1 MGLLGGC
8 DQFVDLAE
16 VDLADD
22 FGFTID
28 ALVEAGVVVG
38 VAVDLLRGQAQH
50 VQVMPYYKRPVNRR
64 IVS

>member
-28 ALVEAGVVVG
+28 ALVEHGRSSLG
-38 VAVDLLRGQAQH
+38 VAVDFFYAVRLSMCKSCHTTKDR
-50 VQVMPYYKRPVNRR
+50 
-64 IVS
+64 